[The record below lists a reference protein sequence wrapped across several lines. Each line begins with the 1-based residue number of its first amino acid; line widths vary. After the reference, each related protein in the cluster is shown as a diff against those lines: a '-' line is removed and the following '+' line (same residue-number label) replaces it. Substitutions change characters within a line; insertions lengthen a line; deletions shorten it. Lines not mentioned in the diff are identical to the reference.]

1 MGEPEPKVGDKVA
14 WNWGSSSIQ
23 GEVVEQS
30 TGKMTKE
37 IKNKP
42 ITKNG
47 EKDNPAYFVKQ
58 TQKSGISGSSC
69 FCFCVLCNVLA
80 NQAQSD

>member
-58 TQKSGISGSSC
+58 TQKSGTSGSSC

-80 NQAQSD
+80 NQARSD